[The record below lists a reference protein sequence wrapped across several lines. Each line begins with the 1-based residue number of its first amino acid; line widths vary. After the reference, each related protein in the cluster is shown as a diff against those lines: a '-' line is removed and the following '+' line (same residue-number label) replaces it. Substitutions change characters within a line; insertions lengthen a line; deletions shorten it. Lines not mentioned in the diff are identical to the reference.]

1 MNQQEIRMRELEI
14 AVEANQTLLTME
26 SEKSKR
32 AVLQI
37 AAIGR
42 ELGGVDFDAF
52 LQSHNIEEIT
62 PEQLAIAIIGIV
74 KANLALLNSLPD
86 AEGFIEFNRQL
97 TESRKLA
104 DSQTRRADEAEEEI
118 RVLKR
123 QVAALE
129 AALADL
135 RQENQKLV
143 AAAESSKIPAPAED
157 PTQWFEKWHKL
168 KSFNRNSQ
176 TIQLIGETGWAR
188 ELQIVAEGAKRQSC
202 SNRRVKRSLENL
214 CKESLIECEQVISTG
229 GSKTCIVKL
238 TDKGCWAYTK
248 ITGAAPL
255 PSEYDALLKAHV
267 SERQA
272 TLVLKAC
279 DLFEA
284 LGFDVNR
291 HPEKIKIE
299 ENRYFRP
306 DFIMAKDGRTYY
318 VEFETG
324 IGPNRASLAQK
335 WENAAIVGGAR
346 ICLVTPNS
354 STMHTVCGNIVHWA
368 NERGRDIHVYATN
381 LELLKRKTP
390 GETPWVI
397 DKDR

>member
-1 MNQQEIRMRELEI
+1 MNQEEIRMRELEI
-14 AVEANQTLLTME
+14 AVEANQTLLTLE

-42 ELGGVDFDAF
+42 ELGGVDFDAY
-52 LQSHNIEEIT
+52 LQAHNIEEVS
-62 PEQLAIAIIGIV
+62 PEELAIAIIGIV
-74 KANLALLNSLPD
+74 KANLALLKSLPD
-86 AEGFIEFNRQL
+86 AEGLIEFNRQL
-97 TESRKLA
+97 IESRKLA
-104 DSQTRRADEAEEEI
+104 DSQTRRADQAEEEV

-129 AALADL
+129 TSLADL

-143 AAAESSKIPAPAED
+143 AVAESSKIPAPAED
-157 PTQWFEKWHKL
+157 PTDWFEKWHKF
-168 KSFNRNSQ
+168 KFFHRSSQ
-176 TIQLIGETGWAR
+176 TLQVIGESGWGR
-188 ELQIVAEGAKRQSC
+188 ESQIIEEGSTRQGCSEKRI
-202 SNRRVKRSLENL
+202 RRSLEDL
-214 CKESLIECEQVISTG
+214 YKQGLTACEEGVSTG
-229 GSKTCIVKL
+229 GSKAGLVKL

-267 SERQA
+267 SESQVA
-272 TLVLKAC
+272 LVLKAC

-291 HPEKIKIE
+291 KTTDIKIE
-299 ENRYFRP
+299 ENRYFKP
-306 DFIMAKDGRTYY
+306 DFIMTKDGQTYY

-324 IGPNRASLAQK
+324 ISPNRASLAQK
-335 WENAAIVGGAR
+335 WENAAVVSGAR

-354 STMHTVCGNIVHWA
+354 STMNTLCGNIVRWA

-381 LELLKRKTP
+381 LQALKRKTP